1 MRTKL
6 LVFLASVLVP
16 CLTPT
21 SGHAQT
27 AATGALTGTIS
38 DTSGAVVPG
47 ATVTVTRN
55 ETGEARLVVSE
66 SDGSF
71 RLPLLDPGTYMIN
84 VQKTGFKTA
93 TQSNVQVLVTETNVV
108 NISLEPGAIQ
118 QTVSV
123 SASEQMVQT
132 ESSAL
137 GRVVDEQT
145 VENLPLVTRN
155 YTQIL
160 SLSPGVIA
168 PVNNATDLGRGNGGL
183 SGIVGGFG
191 NDASIHANGNRSTDN
206 NFQMNGLQVN
216 DISGSAGGSGGVPIP
231 NPDTIQEFK
240 VQTGQYDASYGRNA
254 GANVGLITKSGTNG
268 FHGNVFEFFR
278 NTDLNANDFFANE
291 AGASRGVLDQNQ
303 FGGTFGGPILK
314 DKLSFFG
321 SYQGTRQE
329 NGIAFGC
336 SSTMVLPTPSNGAE
350 GVLGNDRSALAIA
363 QLFNGQRG
371 LFQNIDGG
379 VGPAIDASAPS
390 GNGTANPYNINPV
403 ALALLQMKLPDG
415 SYLIPS
421 AASASGLT
429 VLRNPCSFNEDQYLG
444 DVDWIHS
451 ARSTFFAR
459 YFIADSKQTITFPN
473 ASYNNGFGATL
484 GSPSLQ
490 PERFQAL
497 ALGNTY
503 TLTANLVNEV
513 RVGFHRTVVATQQ
526 ENPFSF
532 SSIGASVSSFY
543 NNFPS
548 IYISGCCQIGGGAP
562 STSIQGSYDA
572 NDMLAWTHGKHNIR
586 VGGGV
591 TRSYLDQRDFRLNG
605 IEIYPT
611 WPDFLLGLNAFQTG
625 TIFTPGPPF
634 GNILVTIDFLGDPD
648 RDERAWDAYGYFQ
661 DDIKLSRRFTVNVG
675 LRYER
680 IGELGDTRGRNGNF
694 DPALAN
700 PNPPASGT
708 LAGYTVPS
716 NFEGAVPAGV
726 TTTDN
731 NLGIPG
737 YGQNAWEPRVGFAWQ
752 PLPNSDR
759 FVVRGGYG
767 IYYTRPVGA
776 AVLETTSSAPFGDFR
791 LCEEACALG
800 ATAQNPFPP
809 APSLSSFPLFQ
820 PYSPSTNETVLELGQ
835 DFRPPRIQQYSFGV
849 QTTLA
854 KNYLLEVGYV
864 GSHGTDLIRQ
874 LGLNQALS
882 ASPQNPVRGQTD
894 NTIDNIPERLP
905 YLGFSSDASGIN
917 EIQAAGFSWYNAL
930 EASVTKRFS
939 SGFQFLASYTWS
951 KELDTDAADPE
962 WGSAG
967 GTSTLGN
974 QSPAP
979 GTRYGPG
986 NFNRSQRF
994 VASYLYEFPTPSGA
1008 GWKNRILGGWSV
1020 AGVTTIQS
1028 GQYLTIS
1035 GENASNVFGITN
1047 DRIEM
1052 APGCTYSQLATPGSV
1067 KNRLTNYFNGNCI
1080 DRQNLSLPLDV
1091 VNNTNVPVWPVI
1103 GADGIGTNFGNSGI
1117 GIVTGPGQ
1125 ANYDLSLQKVTPIR
1139 ESMNLVFRTEFF
1151 NAFNHPQFSNPDV
1164 DSADSTFG
1172 QILSTSVNPRIIQ
1185 FALKLNF

>member
-1 MRTKL
+1 MNRIAWIVVISL
-6 LVFLASVLVP
+6 MGLQA
-16 CLTPT
+16 
-21 SGHAQT
+21 HAQT
-27 AATGALTGTIS
+27 AATGAVTGTITDS
-38 DTSGAVVPG
+38 TGAVVPG

-55 ETGEARLVVSE
+55 ETGEARTIVSG
-66 SDGSF
+66 SDGTF
-71 RLPLLDPGTYMIN
+71 RVPLLDPGAYTVN
-84 VQKTGFKTA
+84 VRKTGFKTA
-93 TQSNVQVLVTETNVV
+93 IDSKVQVVVTETNVV
-108 NISLEPGAIQ
+108 DMELQPGAVQ
-118 QTVSV
+118 QTVAV
-123 SASEQMVQT
+123 SANEELVQT
-132 ESSAL
+132 ESSAV

-145 VENLPLVTRN
+145 VTNLPLVTRN
-155 YTQIL
+155 YTQVL

-183 SGIVGGFG
+183 SGIVGSFG
-191 NDASIHANGNRSTDN
+191 NDASIHSNGNRSIDN

-216 DISGSAGGSGGVPIP
+216 DISGSAAGSGGVPIP

-254 GANVGLITKSGTNG
+254 GANVDLITKSGTNS
-268 FHGNVFEFFR
+268 FHGNAFEFFR
-278 NTDLNANDFFANE
+278 NTVLNANDFFANE
-291 AGASRGVLDQNQ
+291 AGAPRGVLDQNQ
-303 FGGTFGGPILK
+303 FGGTLGGPILK
-314 DKLSFFG
+314 DKLFFFG
-321 SYQGTRQE
+321 SYQGTRQR
-329 NGIAFGC
+329 NGIALGC
-336 SSTMVLPTPSNGAE
+336 SSTQVLPTPLNGAE
-350 GVLGNDRSALAIA
+350 GTLGNDRSALAIA

-379 VGPAIDASAPS
+379 VGPAIDASAPT
-390 GNGTANPYNINPV
+390 GNGTPNPYNINPV
-403 ALALLQMKLPDG
+403 ALALLQMKLPNG
-415 SYLIPS
+415 SFLIPS
-421 AASASGLT
+421 AASPSGLT
-429 VLRNPCSFNEDQYLG
+429 VLRSPCSFNEDQYLG

-451 ARSTFFAR
+451 ERSTFFAR
-459 YFIADSKQTITFPN
+459 YFIADSNQTVSFPN
-473 ASYNNGFGATL
+473 ASYNNGFGATP

-497 ALGNTY
+497 AIGNTY
-503 TLTANLVNEV
+503 TLTPQLVNEV
-513 RVGFHRTVVATQQ
+513 RVGFHRTVDAAEQV
-526 ENPFSF
+526 NPFSF
-532 SSIGASVSSFY
+532 SSIGATVSPFY
-543 NNFPS
+543 NDLPS

-562 STSIQGSYDA
+562 LTSIQGSYDA
-572 NDMLAWTHGKHNIR
+572 NDMLAWTLGKHNIR

-591 TRSYLDQRDFRLNG
+591 TRSYLNERDFRSNG
-605 IEIYPT
+605 IVIYPT

-634 GNILVTIDFLGDPD
+634 GNVLVTIDFIGLSD
-648 RDERAWDAYGYFQ
+648 RDERAWDGYGYFQ
-661 DDIKLSRRFTVNVG
+661 DDIKLTRRFTLNVG

-708 LAGYTVPS
+708 LAGFTVPS
-716 NFEGAVPAGV
+716 NVVGAVPAGV
-726 TTTDN
+726 TKTDN

-737 YGQNAWEPRVGFAWQ
+737 LGQNAWEPRVGFAWQ

-759 FVVRGGYG
+759 VVIRSGYG

-776 AVLETTSSAPFGDFR
+776 AILETISSPPFGDLR
-791 LCEEACALG
+791 VCQEACALA

-809 APSLSSFPLFQ
+809 APPLSSFPLFQ

-835 DFRPPRIQQYSFGV
+835 GFRPPRIQQYSFGV
-849 QTTLA
+849 QTSLA

-894 NTIDNIPERLP
+894 NTIANIPLRLP
-905 YLGFSSDASGIN
+905 YIGFASDASSLN

-930 EASVTKRFS
+930 EASLTKRFS
-939 SGFQFLASYTWS
+939 NGLQFLASYTWS

-967 GTSTLGN
+967 GTSSLGN
-974 QSPAP
+974 QSPNPA
-979 GTRYGPG
+979 TRYGRG

-994 VASYLYEFPTPSGA
+994 VASYLYQFPNPAGA
-1008 GWKNRILGGWSV
+1008 GWKNRMLGGWSV

-1028 GQYLTIS
+1028 GQYLTLT
-1035 GENASNVFGITN
+1035 GTNANNVFGITE
-1047 DRIEM
+1047 DRIEI
-1052 APGCTYSQLATPGSV
+1052 APGCAYSQLVTPRSV
-1067 KNRLTNYFNGNCI
+1067 KSKLTNYFNGNCI

-1091 VNNTNVPVWPVI
+1091 VNGTNLPVWPII
-1103 GADGIGTNFGNSGI
+1103 GADGIGTGFGDSGI

-1125 ANYDLSLQKVTPIR
+1125 ANYDMTIQKLTSIR
-1139 ESMNLVFRTEFF
+1139 ESMNPLFRAEFF

-1164 DSADSTFG
+1164 STADSTFG

-1185 FALKLNF
+1185 FAVKLNF